1 MYPNFSR
8 VLSMKFLKKRFEMKF
23 KKEKLKPVTFKIHPE
38 ILEQIDK
45 YIENIIFRSR
55 GHIIN
60 IALAE
65 WIDKKKNRN

>member
-1 MYPNFSR
+1 
-8 VLSMKFLKKRFEMKF
+8 MKF

-65 WIDKKKNRN
+65 WIDKKENRN